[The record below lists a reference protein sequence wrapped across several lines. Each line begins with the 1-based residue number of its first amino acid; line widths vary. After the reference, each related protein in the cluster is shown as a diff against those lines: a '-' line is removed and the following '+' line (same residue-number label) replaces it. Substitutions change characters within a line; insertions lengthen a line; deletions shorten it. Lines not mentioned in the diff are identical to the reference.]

1 MKNNMIKFTLLLMIT
16 ICGFSSCKKIEVD
29 QGITKFGE
37 VYFDLTKAAS
47 YRSGNLQVRY
57 NGNIIEMAQIIE
69 GRIRVPEGEAKF
81 EFLDK
86 KSNSVL
92 AEKTIVINSEKPEKY
107 NLFQPS
113 EEDGIAIFNTS
124 EQENELAAPE
134 GFIKIKIANYA
145 RKALPH
151 DLIDIV
157 VEANTGSF
165 NIIDTLISI
174 GTKLDEAKFILLKK
188 VPDAFSYRFSY
199 RVHKSQEPVLNA
211 RGTLY
216 TSGGAWTYPDPS
228 KNILTM
234 YLVESHEA
242 DLENASNAAKGRGV
256 IVDGKYIYRISPI
269 ILFAD

>member
-16 ICGFSSCKKIEVD
+16 ICGFASCKKIEVD
-29 QGITKFGE
+29 QGMTKFGE

-113 EEDGIAIFNTS
+113 EEDGISFLDPNG
-124 EQENELAAPE
+124 QDNEEAAPE
-134 GFIKIKIANYA
+134 GFMKIKIANYA
-145 RKALPH
+145 KK
-151 DLIDIV
+151 LIPFKNVDIILNFRYTKGRQYV
-157 VEANTGSF
+157 YVPVDTIYSVGQTLDSATFRIVKLGERLSNYQPGYYCSF
-165 NIIDTLISI
+165 KESNSENIIKNAGGVMYYSHISLIPI
-174 GTKLDEAKFILLKK
+174 APKNVTTRYL
-188 VPDAFSYRFSY
+188 
-199 RVHKSQEPVLNA
+199 SQMEYISNN
-211 RGTLY
+211 LY
-216 TSGGAWTYPDPS
+216 INFED
-228 KNILTM
+228 
-234 YLVESHEA
+234 
-242 DLENASNAAKGRGV
+242 
-256 IVDGKYIYRISPI
+256 KYYYIDYKDIYQQP
-269 ILFAD
+269 